1 MGNTLLDFYEVLDI
15 PKDSTSAEIR
25 SAYRSLAKKWHPDK
39 HPPSSKAEAE
49 AKFKAITQAYEALNG
64 NEYRGVFGV
73 YKGGSRPASPAR
85 KEGIP
90 KYPGTPGSQSRDYN
104 RSKTTNYARTPGR
117 DFKDFYYSTMGGSN
131 KPEKARPGA
140 FKSHSGPLRMKP
152 PPEERK
158 LECTLEE
165 LWKGCKKEIK
175 FTRDVVEKNGMIVQK
190 QESQTIRV
198 KPGWKKGTKITFEG
212 LGDERPGCL
221 PADVVFLVA
230 EKEHPTFR
238 RAGNDLV
245 LRAEIPLVGALAG
258 CTFTFR
264 LIGGEEMTCALE
276 DEVVHPG
283 YEKVVRGQ
291 GMPVPNEK
299 GARGDLR
306 IKFKIVFP
314 THLTSAQRSELVE
327 ILKGAT

>member
-1 MGNTLLDFYEVLDI
+1 MGNTPLDFYEVLSI
-15 PKDSTSAEIR
+15 PKDSSTAEIR
-25 SAYRSLAKKWHPDK
+25 SAYKSLAKKWHPDK

-49 AKFKAITQAYEALNG
+49 AKFKAITQAYEALSVQ
-64 NEYRGVFGV
+64 EHRGVFGV
-73 YKGGSRPASPAR
+73 YKDGGRPASPLK

-90 KYPGTPGSQSRDYN
+90 KYPSTPGNQSKDYN

-117 DFKDFYYSTMGGSN
+117 DFKDFYYSTMAGSN

-140 FKSHSGPLRMKP
+140 FKSHSGPLRVKP

-165 LWKGCKKEIK
+165 LCRGCKKEIK
-175 FTRDVVEKNGMIVQK
+175 FIRNVVEKNGMIVQK

-221 PADVVFLVA
+221 PADVVFFIA
-230 EKEHPTFR
+230 EKEHPTFKR
-238 RAGNDLV
+238 VGNDLV
-245 LRAEIPLVGALAG
+245 LKAEIPLVSALTG
-258 CTFTFR
+258 CTFSFR
-264 LIGGEEMTCALE
+264 LISGEKMTCAFE
-276 DEVVHPG
+276 DEVVYPG
-283 YEKVVRGQ
+283 YEKVVKGQ
-291 GMPVPNEK
+291 GMPVAGEK
-299 GARGDLR
+299 GVRGDLR
-306 IKFKIVFP
+306 IKFQITFP
-314 THLTSAQRSELVE
+314 TQLSSAQRSELVE